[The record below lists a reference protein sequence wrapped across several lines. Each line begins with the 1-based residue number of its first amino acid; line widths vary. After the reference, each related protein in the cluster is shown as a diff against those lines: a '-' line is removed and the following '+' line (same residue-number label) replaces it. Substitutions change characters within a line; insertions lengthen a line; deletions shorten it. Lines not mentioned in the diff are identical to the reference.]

1 MATDIIMPKMGES
14 ITEGTITEWKM
25 NVGDMVKKDE
35 TILEIS
41 TDKVDSEVPSP
52 ASGEIISILFDA
64 NETVEVGTVI
74 GVIGEKGEKINNE
87 DNSERSDLK
96 DKDLI
101 DVNKN
106 IISSTEISSNEPDID
121 LKNDHKVSSR
131 FYSPLVRSIAKKEGL
146 HLSELDDISG
156 TGRGGRVNKLDIL
169 NYLKSKE
176 TSSSHNTS
184 KKTSS
189 SHNTIVVNE
198 ESKKSRVSL
207 PQDLDSKV
215 EAMDPVRKKISEHM
229 IQSQRI
235 SAHVYSTIDID
246 VTNLLKVKNTFS
258 EAYKN
263 KHSIKLTVTSLLID
277 ACIKALS
284 EFPLLNTSIVETDI
298 VHHKS
303 INMGVAVA
311 LEDNNLIVPVIK
323 SSEELNL
330 IGLSRSLEDLSARA
344 RNKQLDLEE
353 VQGSTFTITNP
364 GVFGGLFGI
373 PIINQPNVGILSIG
387 KIQKKPVVKETDFGD
402 SIVIRS
408 MMYVTLGYD
417 HRLIDGAYGTKF
429 LSYLSQI
436 IDSYGD
442 KIEI

>member
-14 ITEGTITEWKM
+14 ITEGTITEWKK
-25 NVGDMVKKDE
+25 NVGDNVEKDE

-74 GVIGEKGEKINNE
+74 GVIGQKGEKIDDE
-87 DNSERSDLK
+87 VAPDKSNST
-96 DKDLI
+96 DKDLYK
-101 DVNKN
+101 VNKDVT
-106 IISSTEISSNEPDID
+106 SSVEIPSNNLEVD
-121 LKNDHKVSSR
+121 LKNDDNTSNR
-131 FYSPLVRSIAKKEGL
+131 FYSPLVRSIAKKEGIN
-146 HLSELDDISG
+146 LSELDNIVG

-176 TSSSHNTS
+176 TSSLHN
-184 KKTSS
+184 
-189 SHNTIVVNE
+189 IVEVNK
-198 ESKKSRVSL
+198 ESKKSTVSSA
-207 PQDLDSKV
+207 QNLDSKV
-215 EAMDPVRKKISEHM
+215 EPMDPVRKKISEHM

-246 VTNLLKVKNTFS
+246 VTNLLKVKNTYS
-258 EAYKN
+258 EVYKD

-284 EFPLLNTSIVETDI
+284 EFPLLNTSIVDTNI
-298 VHHKS
+298 VHHKN

-330 IGLSRSLEDLSARA
+330 IGLSRSLEDLSVRA

-417 HRLIDGAYGTKF
+417 HRLIDGAYGTRF
-429 LSYLSQI
+429 LSYLSQV
-436 IDSYGD
+436 IDAYGD

>member
-14 ITEGTITEWKM
+14 ITEGTITEWKK
-25 NVGDMVKKDE
+25 NVGDTVKKDE

-52 ASGEIISILFDA
+52 ASGQIISILFDA

-74 GVIGEKGEKINNE
+74 GVIGEKGEKIKKE
-87 DNSERSDLK
+87 DISDKTDLK
-96 DKDLI
+96 DNNLSNI
-101 DVNKN
+101 NES
-106 IISSTEISSNEPDID
+106 IISPTEVSSDELEVD
-121 LKNDHKVSSR
+121 LKNDYKVSSR

-176 TSSSHNTS
+176 ATNSHDTTTSYD
-184 KKTSS
+184 
-189 SHNTIVVNE
+189 TIAVNK
-198 ESKKSRVSL
+198 ESKKSRVSF
-207 PQDLDSKV
+207 PQNLDSKV

-246 VTNLLKVKNTFS
+246 VTNLLKVKSTYS
-258 EAYKN
+258 EVYKD

-284 EFPLLNTSIVETDI
+284 EFPLLNTSIVDTDI
-298 VHHKS
+298 IHHKN

-330 IGLSRSLEDLSARA
+330 IGLSRSLEDLSVRA

-429 LSYLSQI
+429 LSFLSQV

>member
-25 NVGDMVKKDE
+25 NVGDTVKKDE

-52 ASGEIISILFDA
+52 ATGEIISILFDA

-74 GVIGEKGEKINNE
+74 GVIGEKGEKINKE
-87 DNSERSDLK
+87 DNSEKSDLK

-101 DVNKN
+101 DINEN
-106 IISSTEISSNEPDID
+106 TTYSTDNSSNEPELN
-121 LKNDHKVSSR
+121 LKSDCKVSGR

-146 HLSELDDISG
+146 HLSELDNISG
-156 TGRGGRVNKLDIL
+156 TGKGGRVNKLDIL
-169 NYLKSKE
+169 SYLKSKKAS
-176 TSSSHNTS
+176 TSQDS
-184 KKTSS
+184 
-189 SHNTIVVNE
+189 IAVNE
-198 ESKKSRVSL
+198 ESNKSRVSL
-207 PQDLDSKV
+207 PQDLGSKV
-215 EAMDPVRKKISEHM
+215 EVMDPIRKKISEHM

-246 VTNLLKVKNTFS
+246 VTNLLKVKNTYS
-258 EAYKN
+258 KVYQE

-284 EFPLLNTSIVETDI
+284 EFPLLNTSIVDTNI
-298 VHHKS
+298 VHHKN

-330 IGLSRSLEDLSARA
+330 IGLSRSLEDLSIRA

-387 KIQKKPVVKETDFGD
+387 KIQKKPVVKETNFGD

-429 LSYLSQI
+429 LSYLSHV

>member
-14 ITEGTITEWKM
+14 ITEGTITEWKK
-25 NVGDMVKKDE
+25 NVGDNVEKDE

-74 GVIGEKGEKINNE
+74 GVIGEKGEKIKNE
-87 DNSERSDLK
+87 VAPDKSDLT
-96 DKDLI
+96 DKDLYNANE
-101 DVNKN
+101 DVT
-106 IISSTEISSNEPDID
+106 SSVEIPSNDLEVD
-121 LKNDHKVSSR
+121 LKNDYKTSNR

-146 HLSELDDISG
+146 NLSELDNIVG
-156 TGRGGRVNKLDIL
+156 TGRGGRVNKLDVL

-176 TSSSHNTS
+176 TSSLHT
-184 KKTSS
+184 TLE
-189 SHNTIVVNE
+189 VNK
-198 ESKKSRVSL
+198 ESKKSIVST
-207 PQDLDSKV
+207 PQNLDSKV
-215 EAMDPVRKKISEHM
+215 EPMDPVRKKISEHM

-246 VTNLLKVKNTFS
+246 VTNLLKVKNTYS
-258 EAYKN
+258 EVYKD

-284 EFPLLNTSIVETDI
+284 EFPLLNTSIVDTNI
-298 VHHKS
+298 VHHKN

-330 IGLSRSLEDLSARA
+330 IGLSRSLEDLSVRA

-417 HRLIDGAYGTKF
+417 HRLIDGAYGTRF
-429 LSYLSQI
+429 LSYLSQV
-436 IDSYGD
+436 IDAYGD

>member
-25 NVGDMVKKDE
+25 NVGDTVKKDE

-74 GVIGEKGEKINNE
+74 GLIGDKGEKIDKE
-87 DNSERSDLK
+87 DTSEKSDLS
-96 DKDLI
+96 DKDLS
-101 DVNKN
+101 NLN
-106 IISSTEISSNEPDID
+106 ESTISSTEISSNEPDVG
-121 LKNDHKVSSR
+121 LKNDYKVSSR

-146 HLSELDDISG
+146 RQSELDNISG
-156 TGRGGRVNKLDIL
+156 SGRGGRVNKLDIL

-176 TSSSHNTS
+176 TSSSHD
-184 KKTSS
+184 KI
-189 SHNTIVVNE
+189 IVDE
-198 ESKKSRVSL
+198 DLIKSRVSL

-215 EAMDPVRKKISEHM
+215 EVMDPVRKKISEHM

-246 VTNLLKVKNTFS
+246 VTNLLKVKNTYS
-258 EAYKN
+258 EVYKD

-277 ACIKALS
+277 ACIKTLS
-284 EFPLLNTSIVETDI
+284 EFPLLNTSIVDTNI
-298 VHHKS
+298 VHHKN

-330 IGLSRSLEDLSARA
+330 IGLSRSLEDLSIRA
-344 RNKQLDLEE
+344 RNKQLELEE

-387 KIQKKPVVKETDFGD
+387 KIQKKPVVKETNFGD

-429 LSYLSQI
+429 LSYLSQV

>member
-14 ITEGTITEWKM
+14 ITEGTITEWKK
-25 NVGDMVKKDE
+25 NVGDNVEKDE

-74 GVIGEKGEKINNE
+74 GVIGEKGEKIKNE
-87 DNSERSDLK
+87 VAPDKSDLT
-96 DKDLI
+96 DKDLYNVNE
-101 DVNKN
+101 DVT
-106 IISSTEISSNEPDID
+106 SSVEIPSNDLEVD
-121 LKNDHKVSSR
+121 LKNDYKTSNR

-146 HLSELDDISG
+146 NLSELDNIVG

-176 TSSSHNTS
+176 TSSLHNT
-184 KKTSS
+184 
-189 SHNTIVVNE
+189 VEVNK
-198 ESKKSRVSL
+198 ESKKSTFSSA
-207 PQDLDSKV
+207 QNLDSKV
-215 EAMDPVRKKISEHM
+215 EPMDPVRKKISEHM

-246 VTNLLKVKNTFS
+246 VTNLLKVKNTYS
-258 EAYKN
+258 EVYKD

-284 EFPLLNTSIVETDI
+284 EFPLLNTSIVDTNI
-298 VHHKS
+298 VHHKN

-330 IGLSRSLEDLSARA
+330 IGLSRSLEDLSVRA

-417 HRLIDGAYGTKF
+417 HRLIDGAYGTRF
-429 LSYLSQI
+429 LSYLSQV
-436 IDSYGD
+436 IDAYGD

>member
-14 ITEGTITEWKM
+14 ITEGTITEWKK
-25 NVGDMVKKDE
+25 NVGDNVEKDE

-64 NETVEVGTVI
+64 NETVEVGAVI
-74 GVIGEKGEKINNE
+74 GVIGEKGEKIKNE
-87 DNSERSDLK
+87 VAPDKSDST
-96 DKDLI
+96 DKDLYNVNE
-101 DVNKN
+101 DVT
-106 IISSTEISSNEPDID
+106 SSVEIPSNDLEVD
-121 LKNDHKVSSR
+121 LKNDYKTSNR
-131 FYSPLVRSIAKKEGL
+131 FYSPLVRSIAKKEGIN
-146 HLSELDDISG
+146 LSELDNIVG

-176 TSSSHNTS
+176 TSSLHNT
-184 KKTSS
+184 
-189 SHNTIVVNE
+189 VEVNK
-198 ESKKSRVSL
+198 ESKKSIVST
-207 PQDLDSKV
+207 PQNLDSKV
-215 EAMDPVRKKISEHM
+215 EPMDPVRKKISEHM

-246 VTNLLKVKNTFS
+246 VTNLLKVKNTYS
-258 EAYKN
+258 EVYKD

-284 EFPLLNTSIVETDI
+284 EFPLLNTSIVDTNI
-298 VHHKS
+298 VHHKN

-330 IGLSRSLEDLSARA
+330 IGLSRSLEDLSVRA

-417 HRLIDGAYGTKF
+417 HRLIDGAYGTRF
-429 LSYLSQI
+429 LSYLSQV
-436 IDSYGD
+436 IDAYGD

>member
-14 ITEGTITEWKM
+14 ITEGTITEWKK
-25 NVGDMVKKDE
+25 NVGDNVEKDE

-74 GVIGEKGEKINNE
+74 GVIGEKGEKIKNE
-87 DNSERSDLK
+87 AAPDKSDLT
-96 DKDLI
+96 DKDLYNANE
-101 DVNKN
+101 DVT
-106 IISSTEISSNEPDID
+106 SSVEIPSNDLEVD
-121 LKNDHKVSSR
+121 LKNDYKTSNR

-146 HLSELDDISG
+146 NLSELDNIVG

-169 NYLKSKE
+169 NYLKSRE
-176 TSSSHNTS
+176 TSSLHNA
-184 KKTSS
+184 
-189 SHNTIVVNE
+189 VEVNK
-198 ESKKSRVSL
+198 ESKKSIVSK
-207 PQDLDSKV
+207 PQNLDSKV
-215 EAMDPVRKKISEHM
+215 EPMDPVRKKISEHM
-229 IQSQRI
+229 IQSQRL

-246 VTNLLKVKNTFS
+246 VTNLLKVKNTYS
-258 EAYKN
+258 EVYKD

-284 EFPLLNTSIVETDI
+284 EFPLLNTSIVDTNI
-298 VHHKS
+298 VHHKN

-330 IGLSRSLEDLSARA
+330 IGLSRSLEDLSVRA

-417 HRLIDGAYGTKF
+417 HRLIDGAYGTRF
-429 LSYLSQI
+429 LSYLSQV
-436 IDSYGD
+436 IDAYGD

>member
-14 ITEGTITEWKM
+14 ITEGTITEWKK
-25 NVGDMVKKDE
+25 NVGDNVEKDE

-74 GVIGEKGEKINNE
+74 GVIGEKGEKIKNE
-87 DNSERSDLK
+87 VAPDKSDLT
-96 DKDLI
+96 DKDLYNANE
-101 DVNKN
+101 DVT
-106 IISSTEISSNEPDID
+106 SSVEIPSNDLEVD
-121 LKNDHKVSSR
+121 LKNDYKTSNR
-131 FYSPLVRSIAKKEGL
+131 FYSPLVRSIAKKEGIN
-146 HLSELDDISG
+146 LSELDNIVG

-176 TSSSHNTS
+176 TSSLHNT
-184 KKTSS
+184 
-189 SHNTIVVNE
+189 VEVNK
-198 ESKKSRVSL
+198 ESKKSTVSSA
-207 PQDLDSKV
+207 QNLDSKV
-215 EAMDPVRKKISEHM
+215 EPMDPVRKKISEHM

-246 VTNLLKVKNTFS
+246 VTNLLKVKNTYS
-258 EAYKN
+258 EVYKD

-284 EFPLLNTSIVETDI
+284 EFPLLNTSIVDTNI
-298 VHHKS
+298 VHHKN

-330 IGLSRSLEDLSARA
+330 IGLSRSLEDLSVRA

-417 HRLIDGAYGTKF
+417 HRLIDGAYGTRF
-429 LSYLSQI
+429 LSYLSQV
-436 IDSYGD
+436 IDAYGD

>member
-14 ITEGTITEWKM
+14 ITEGTITEWKK
-25 NVGDMVKKDE
+25 NVGDNVEKDE

-74 GVIGEKGEKINNE
+74 GVIGEKGEKIKNE
-87 DNSERSDLK
+87 VAPDKSDLT
-96 DKDLI
+96 DKDLYNANE
-101 DVNKN
+101 DVT
-106 IISSTEISSNEPDID
+106 SSVEIPSNDLEVD
-121 LKNDHKVSSR
+121 LKNDYKTSNR

-146 HLSELDDISG
+146 NLSELDNIVG
-156 TGRGGRVNKLDIL
+156 TGRGGRVNKQDIL

-176 TSSSHNTS
+176 TSSLHT
-184 KKTSS
+184 TLE
-189 SHNTIVVNE
+189 VNK
-198 ESKKSRVSL
+198 ESKKSIVST
-207 PQDLDSKV
+207 PQNLDSKV
-215 EAMDPVRKKISEHM
+215 ETMDPVRKKISEHM

-246 VTNLLKVKNTFS
+246 VTNLLKVKNTYS
-258 EAYKN
+258 EVYKD

-284 EFPLLNTSIVETDI
+284 EFPLLNTSIVDTNI
-298 VHHKS
+298 VHHKN

-330 IGLSRSLEDLSARA
+330 IGLSRSLEYLSVRA

-417 HRLIDGAYGTKF
+417 HRLIDGAYGTRF
-429 LSYLSQI
+429 LSYLSQV
-436 IDSYGD
+436 IDAYGD

>member
-14 ITEGTITEWKM
+14 ITEGTITEWKK
-25 NVGDMVKKDE
+25 NVGDNVEKDE

-74 GVIGEKGEKINNE
+74 GVIGEKGEKIKNE
-87 DNSERSDLK
+87 VAPDKSDLT
-96 DKDLI
+96 DKDLYNVNE
-101 DVNKN
+101 DVT
-106 IISSTEISSNEPDID
+106 SSVEIPSNDLEVD
-121 LKNDHKVSSR
+121 LKNDYKTSNR

-146 HLSELDDISG
+146 NLSELDNIVG

-176 TSSSHNTS
+176 TSSLHNT
-184 KKTSS
+184 
-189 SHNTIVVNE
+189 VEVNK
-198 ESKKSRVSL
+198 ESKKSIVST
-207 PQDLDSKV
+207 PQNLDSKV
-215 EAMDPVRKKISEHM
+215 EPMDPVRKKISEHM

-246 VTNLLKVKNTFS
+246 VTNLLKVKNTYS
-258 EAYKN
+258 EVYKD

-284 EFPLLNTSIVETDI
+284 EFPLLNTSIVDTNI
-298 VHHKS
+298 VHHKN

-330 IGLSRSLEDLSARA
+330 IGLSRSLEDLSVRA

-417 HRLIDGAYGTKF
+417 HRLIDGAYGTRF
-429 LSYLSQI
+429 LSYLSQV
-436 IDSYGD
+436 IDAYGD

>member
-14 ITEGTITEWKM
+14 ITEGTITEWKK
-25 NVGDMVKKDE
+25 NVGDTIKKDE

-52 ASGEIISILFDA
+52 ATGEIISILFDA

-74 GVIGEKGEKINNE
+74 GIIGEKGEKIKKE
-87 DNSERSDLK
+87 DTSEKSDLK
-96 DKDLI
+96 DKDLSN
-101 DVNKN
+101 VNEN
-106 IISSTEISSNEPDID
+106 ITSSTEISSNEPEIG
-121 LKNDHKVSSR
+121 LKNDYKASSR

-169 NYLKSKE
+169 NYLKSRE
-176 TSSSHNTS
+176 SSSSHD
-184 KKTSS
+184 
-189 SHNTIVVNE
+189 TIALNK
-198 ESKKSRVSL
+198 ESKQSRVQFT
-207 PQDLDSKV
+207 QDLDSKV

-246 VTNLLKVKNTFS
+246 VTNLLKVKNTYS
-258 EAYKN
+258 EVYKD

-284 EFPLLNTSIVETDI
+284 EFPLLNTSIVDTNI
-298 VHHKS
+298 VHHKN

-330 IGLSRSLEDLSARA
+330 IGLSRSLEDLSVRA

-429 LSYLSQI
+429 LSYLSQV

>member
-14 ITEGTITEWKM
+14 ITEGTITEWKK
-25 NVGDMVKKDE
+25 NIGDTVKKDE

-52 ASGEIISILFDA
+52 ASGKIISILFDA

-74 GVIGEKGEKINNE
+74 GAIGEKGEKIKKE
-87 DNSERSDLK
+87 DTSEKSNLK
-96 DKDLI
+96 DKDLFN
-101 DVNKN
+101 VNES
-106 IISSTEISSNEPDID
+106 IRSSIEISSDEPE
-121 LKNDHKVSSR
+121 LVLEKDHKVSSR

-176 TSSSHNTS
+176 TRTSHD
-184 KKTSS
+184 
-189 SHNTIVVNE
+189 TISVNK
-198 ESKKSRVSL
+198 ESKKSRVSFAN
-207 PQDLDSKV
+207 DIDSRV

-258 EAYKN
+258 EVYKD

-284 EFPLLNTSIVETDI
+284 EFPLLNTSIVDTNI
-298 VHHKS
+298 VHHKN

-330 IGLSRSLEDLSARA
+330 IGLSRSLEDLSVRA

>member
-14 ITEGTITEWKM
+14 ITEGTITEWKK
-25 NVGDMVKKDE
+25 NVGDNVEKDE

-74 GVIGEKGEKINNE
+74 GVIGEKGEKIKNE
-87 DNSERSDLK
+87 VAPDKSDLT
-96 DKDLI
+96 DKDLYNANE
-101 DVNKN
+101 DVT
-106 IISSTEISSNEPDID
+106 SSVEIPSNDLEVD
-121 LKNDHKVSSR
+121 LKNDYKTSNR

-146 HLSELDDISG
+146 NLSDLDNIVG
-156 TGRGGRVNKLDIL
+156 TGRGGRVNKQDIL

-176 TSSSHNTS
+176 TSSLHTTLEVD
-184 KKTSS
+184 K
-189 SHNTIVVNE
+189 
-198 ESKKSRVSL
+198 ESKKSIFST
-207 PQDLDSKV
+207 PQNLDSKV
-215 EAMDPVRKKISEHM
+215 EPMDPVRKKISEHM
-229 IQSQRI
+229 IQSQRL

-246 VTNLLKVKNTFS
+246 VTNLLKVKNTYS
-258 EAYKN
+258 EVYKD

-284 EFPLLNTSIVETDI
+284 EFPLLNTSIVDTNI
-298 VHHKS
+298 VHHKN

-330 IGLSRSLEDLSARA
+330 IGLSRSLEDLSVRA

-417 HRLIDGAYGTKF
+417 HRLIDGAYGTRF
-429 LSYLSQI
+429 LSYLSQV
-436 IDSYGD
+436 IDAYGD

>member
-1 MATDIIMPKMGES
+1 MMATDIIMPKMGES
-14 ITEGTITEWKM
+14 ITEGTITEWKK
-25 NVGDMVKKDE
+25 NVGDTVKKDE

-52 ASGEIISILFDA
+52 ASGQIISILFDA

-74 GVIGEKGEKINNE
+74 GVIGEKGEKIKKE
-87 DNSERSDLK
+87 DISDKTDLK
-96 DKDLI
+96 DNNLSNI
-101 DVNKN
+101 NES
-106 IISSTEISSNEPDID
+106 IISPTEVSSDELEVD
-121 LKNDHKVSSR
+121 LKNDYKVSSR

-169 NYLKSKE
+169 NYLKSRE
-176 TSSSHNTS
+176 STNSHDTTTSYD
-184 KKTSS
+184 
-189 SHNTIVVNE
+189 TIAVNK
-198 ESKKSRVSL
+198 ESKKSRVSF
-207 PQDLDSKV
+207 PQNLDSKV

-246 VTNLLKVKNTFS
+246 VTNLLKVKNTYS
-258 EAYKN
+258 EVYKD

-284 EFPLLNTSIVETDI
+284 EFPLLNTSIVDTDI
-298 VHHKS
+298 IHHKN

-330 IGLSRSLEDLSARA
+330 IGLSRSLEDLSVRA

-429 LSYLSQI
+429 LSFLSQV

>member
-25 NVGDMVKKDE
+25 NVSDMVKKDE

-52 ASGEIISILFDA
+52 ATGEIISILFDA

-74 GVIGEKGEKINNE
+74 GVIGEKGEKINKE
-87 DNSERSDLK
+87 DNSEKSDSE

-106 IISSTEISSNEPDID
+106 ITSSNEISSNETDVD
-121 LKNDHKVSSR
+121 FKNDYRVSSR

-146 HLSELDDISG
+146 QLSELDNISG

-169 NYLKSKE
+169 SYLKSKQ
-176 TSSSHNTS
+176 TNSSHDA
-184 KKTSS
+184 
-189 SHNTIVVNE
+189 IAVNE
-198 ESKKSRVSL
+198 ESKKSRVPL

-215 EAMDPVRKKISEHM
+215 EAMDPIRKKISEHM
-229 IQSQRI
+229 IQSQSI

-246 VTNLLKVKNTFS
+246 VTNLLKVKKTYS
-258 EAYKN
+258 EVYKD

-284 EFPLLNTSIVETDI
+284 EFPLLNTSIVDTNI
-298 VHHKS
+298 VHHKN

-330 IGLSRSLEDLSARA
+330 IGLSRSLEDLSVRA

-387 KIQKKPVVKETDFGD
+387 KIQKKPVVKETNFGD

-429 LSYLSQI
+429 LSYLSQV